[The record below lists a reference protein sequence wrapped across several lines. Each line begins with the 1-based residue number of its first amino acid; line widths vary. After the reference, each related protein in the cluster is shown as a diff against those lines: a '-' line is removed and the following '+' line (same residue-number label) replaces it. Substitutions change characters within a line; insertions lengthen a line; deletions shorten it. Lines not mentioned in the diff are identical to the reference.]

1 MLTQIDVICSTS
13 PILPLQI
20 ACDHHGQ
27 QERADTTMVRLVE
40 LARLQEAFK
49 DEEHRSQLRVLLQ
62 QLFDEFDT
70 INAIL
75 SVEANVDIDRCLFV
89 LQLDDGHLGVFDW
102 LDGGADVRAD
112 ELRGDAI
119 DHRELSHG
127 WIVY

>member
-1 MLTQIDVICSTS
+1 MLSQIDVICSTS

-20 ACDHHGQ
+20 ACDHHSQ
-27 QERADTTMVRLVE
+27 QEGADTAVVRLVE
-40 LARLQEAFK
+40 LARLQETFE

-75 SVEANVDIDRCLFV
+75 SVEANVDIDRCRLV

-102 LDGGADVRAD
+102 LDGGADVGAD
-112 ELRGDAI
+112 QL
-119 DHRELSHG
+119 
-127 WIVY
+127 